1 MPVRAATP
9 TAPEAAAARPG
20 ADELTARGEPAAR
33 DALLRELAALPGG
46 TWVTCAGRSME
57 PTIRLGDRVR
67 IEACTRVG
75 SGEVALFAAQRGG
88 YVLHRVVL
96 AVPGTGWFVHI
107 GDAGSGDGP
116 GLAHVS
122 QLVGRAPLA
131 RRVPSVRVWAAAL
144 RRVSMAALRVGMRAL
159 RGRRTLRGR

>member
-1 MPVRAATP
+1 MPDSALHDA
-9 TAPEAAAARPG
+9 
-20 ADELTARGEPAAR
+20 LH
-33 DALLRELAALPGG
+33 DALLRELAARPGG

-57 PTIRLGDRVR
+57 PTIRRGERVR
-67 IEACTRVG
+67 VEACATVR
-75 SGEVALFAAQRGG
+75 SGEVALFEALRGG

-122 QLVGRAPLA
+122 RLVGRARVARRLPPLPVWIAAVQRIARAATRVTRRALA
-131 RRVPSVRVWAAAL
+131 RRVDQ
-144 RRVSMAALRVGMRAL
+144 RA
-159 RGRRTLRGR
+159 

>member
-9 TAPEAAAARPG
+9 IGPEG
-20 ADELTARGEPAAR
+20 R
-33 DALLRELAALPGG
+33 DALPARAAVHDTLLRELAALPGG

-67 IEACTRVG
+67 IEACGRVQ
-75 SGEVALFAAQRGG
+75 SGDVALFAAQRGG

-96 AVPGTGWFVHI
+96 AVPGTGWFVHV

-122 QLVGRAPLA
+122 QLVGRAPVA
-131 RRVPSVRVWAAAL
+131 RRAPSASLRAAAL
-144 RRVSMAALRVGMRAL
+144 RRVAAAALRVGA
-159 RGRRTLRGR
+159 RTLRGR